1 MRGQDEEAFA
11 AAMQDG
17 FRYQWGFIETPLED
31 DLRDWRAFMENTP
44 HFDPELFLL
53 AMDGQH
59 IAGTLCGIAQ
69 PGEGPHKGW
78 IFGLCVLRP
87 WRRRGLAQAMLLHSF
102 GQLYAR
108 GMWCIG
114 LGVDADSLTGAT
126 RLYEK
131 VGMHVERRHE
141 MWEKE
146 LPIGHR
152 IRDAEPGLTPRC
164 PAMLSPSLRLLA
176 GLTLRFAPN
185 ASSSRARNRCAA
197 VSFPNA
203 RRHSPLFQIWYDR
216 ASRRNLRG

>member
-1 MRGQDEEAFA
+1 VTIRSFVPGQDDEGFA
-11 AAMQDG
+11 VAMQEG
-17 FRYQWGFIETPLED
+17 FRDHWGFVETPLED

-53 AMDGQH
+53 AMDGARV
-59 IAGTLCGIAQ
+59 AGTLCGIAQ
-69 PGEGPHKGW
+69 PGEGPPKGW

-146 LPIGHR
+146 LRSGIES
-152 IRDAEPGLTPRC
+152 ATQ
-164 PAMLSPSLRLLA
+164 SL
-176 GLTLRFAPN
+176 G
-185 ASSSRARNRCAA
+185 
-197 VSFPNA
+197 
-203 RRHSPLFQIWYDR
+203 
-216 ASRRNLRG
+216 